1 MRTKVSKWFETK
13 VAYDKLSDDGSTVK
27 AKECYVVESLTF
39 GGAEQKITEEM
50 SVYVHGEFDVVDC
63 IRKAKYHEV
72 FFSDNAEDDKW
83 YKAKLQFI
91 TLDENTEKE
100 KKTAVFY
107 LVQAA
112 TFEAAH
118 RHIKEVMD
126 KTMIDYKVDTV
137 SETSFME
144 VFERDVTEV
153 FGK

>member
-27 AKECYVVESLTF
+27 AKESYVVEANTF
-39 GGAEQKITEEM
+39 GGAENKITEEM
-50 SVYVHGEFDVVDC
+50 EAYICGEFKVVDC
-63 IRKAKYHEV
+63 IREARYREV

-91 TLDENTEKE
+91 TFDENTEKE

-112 TFEAAH
+112 DFAAAH
-118 RHIKEVMD
+118 RRIREVMD
-126 KTMIDYKVDTV
+126 KSMINYEVDTV
-137 SETSFME
+137 AETKFME
-144 VFERDVTEV
+144 VFEREI
-153 FGK
+153 G